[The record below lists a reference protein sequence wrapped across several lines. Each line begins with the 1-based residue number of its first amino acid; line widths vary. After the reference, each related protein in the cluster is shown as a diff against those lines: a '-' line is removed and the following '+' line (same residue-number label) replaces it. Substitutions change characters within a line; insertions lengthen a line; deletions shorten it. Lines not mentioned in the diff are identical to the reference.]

1 MTVLVVVGSWV
12 VVQDAASASNVYDSR
27 VMQRMTFS
35 STQRGK
41 VRAVLKQSDR
51 EMAVIFRKY
60 GINPNAKP
68 VFEKLRKAS
77 SELKAV
83 ESREKRKMKKIMSAE
98 QYKYYLALLQETAAR
113 VIKASRN
120 KP

>member
-12 VVQDAASASNVYDSR
+12 VVQNAASASNVYDSR
-27 VMQRMTFS
+27 VMQRMKFS
-35 STQRGK
+35 SNQRGK

-68 VFEKLRKAS
+68 VFEKLRQAG

-98 QYKYYLALLQETAAR
+98 QYKFYLALLQDTAAR